1 MLPAETAA
9 AAIVD
14 LRSSTKEYLHVSHSR
29 STPWNLVMGYIAQ
42 KFEVPFVPW
51 AEWLGRLEKSKPS
64 TLKNENAALRLLGFY
79 KAARVDDHRDAGG
92 ISRYD
97 ISTAMSETTVLDPEN
112 LRDIGPDDVQ
122 KWLNFWKSIGCIPY

>member
-1 MLPAETAA
+1 
-9 AAIVD
+9 
-14 LRSSTKEYLHVSHSR
+14 
-29 STPWNLVMGYIAQ
+29 MGYIAQ